1 MSGIYFN
8 FFVNEIRCMQEY
20 LLKTYSRKNV
30 LFKKGDGIWL
40 YSDSGDKFLDCAS
53 GIAVNIL
60 GHCNK
65 KLVKVLTEQ
74 AQNLWH
80 TSNLYRVENQEKLGK
95 LLVEHTFADRVFF
108 TNSGTEAIECA
119 IKMARVYHSKLNQ
132 ERHEILSFDGCFHG
146 RSMAAISTSN
156 SDKMKEG
163 FGPLI
168 PGFKSLGFNDKDALY
183 QNITDKT
190 AAVIVEPIQGEGG
203 IRSFSS
209 EILKLIR
216 SLCDDTG
223 ALLIIDEIQCGLGRS
238 GKLFAH
244 ELFDLKPDIMT
255 IAKGIGGGF
264 PLGACLSTD
273 NASIGMV
280 KGKHGSTYGGNPL
293 ACAVGCEV
301 MNNVLEKGFLDNVT
315 IISGYFSQKML
326 GLVSEFPSLFEELRG
341 SGLMLG
347 LKTKIENISFT
358 NEAFN
363 QNLLLAPASDNVVR
377 ILPPLNIT
385 KQEVDYVVEL
395 LSKTA
400 QRLEN

>member
-1 MSGIYFN
+1 MR
-8 FFVNEIRCMQEY
+8 IRCMQEY

-74 AQNLWH
+74 ANNLWH
-80 TSNLYRVENQEKLGK
+80 TSNLYRVENQEKLAK
-95 LLVEHTFADRVFF
+95 LLVENTFADKVFF
-108 TNSGTEAIECA
+108 TNSGTEAIECS
-119 IKMARVYHSKLNQ
+119 IKMARAYHSKLNQ

-168 PGFKSLGFNDKDALY
+168 PGCKSLSFNDRDALY

-264 PLGACLSTD
+264 PLGACLSTE

-301 MNNVLEKGFLDNVT
+301 MNNVLEKGFLENVRK
-315 IISGYFSQKML
+315 ISGYFSQKML
-326 GLVSEFPSLFEELRG
+326 GLISEFPSVFEELRG

>member
-1 MSGIYFN
+1 
-8 FFVNEIRCMQEY
+8 MQEY

-40 YSDSGDKFLDCAS
+40 YSESGDKFLDCAS

-80 TSNLYRVENQEKLGK
+80 TSNLYRVENQEKLAK

-132 ERHEILSFDGCFHG
+132 ERYEIISFDGCFHG

-168 PGFKSLGFNDKDALY
+168 PGCKSLGFNDRDALC
-183 QNITDKT
+183 QNINNKT
-190 AAVIVEPIQGEGG
+190 AAVIIEPIQGEGG

-223 ALLIIDEIQCGLGRS
+223 ALLIIDEVQSGLGRS

-244 ELFDLKPDIMT
+244 EWFNLKPDIMT

-264 PLGACLSTD
+264 PLGACLSTE

-301 MNNVLEKGFLDNVT
+301 MNNVLEKGFLENVRK
-315 IISGYFSQKML
+315 ISGYFSQKML
-326 GLVSEFPSLFEELRG
+326 RLISEFPSVFEELRG

-347 LKTKIENISFT
+347 LKTKIENTSFT
-358 NEAFN
+358 NEAYK

-377 ILPPLNIT
+377 ILPTLNIT
-385 KQEVDYVVEL
+385 KKEVDYVVEL

>member
-1 MSGIYFN
+1 
-8 FFVNEIRCMQEY
+8 MQEY

-168 PGFKSLGFNDKDALY
+168 PGCKSLSFNDRDALY

-244 ELFDLKPDIMT
+244 EWFNLKPDIMT

-264 PLGACLSTD
+264 PLGACLSTE

-301 MNNVLEKGFLDNVT
+301 MNNVLEKGFLENVR
-315 IISGYFSQKML
+315 IKSEYFSQKML
-326 GLVSEFPSLFEELRG
+326 KLVSEFPSVFEELRG

-358 NEAFN
+358 NEAYK

>member
-1 MSGIYFN
+1 MEDS
-8 FFVNEIRCMQEY
+8 V
-20 LLKTYSRKNV
+20 LATYSRKNIS
-30 LFKKGDGIWL
+30 FEKGDGIWL
-40 YSDSGDKFLDCAS
+40 YSNDGRKFLDCTS

-65 KLVKVLTEQ
+65 KLVNVLIEQ
-74 AQNLWH
+74 AKNLWH
-80 TSNLYRVENQEKLGK
+80 TSNLYRVENQEKLAK
-95 LLVEHTFADRVFF
+95 SLVDNSFADKVFF

-168 PGFKSLGFNDKDALY
+168 PGCKSLSFNDRDALY
-183 QNITDKT
+183 QNISDKT

-301 MNNVLEKGFLDNVT
+301 MTNVLEKGFLDNVR

-326 GLVSEFPSLFEELRG
+326 GLVREFPSVFEELRG

>member
-1 MSGIYFN
+1 MR
-8 FFVNEIRCMQEY
+8 IRCMQEY

-65 KLVKVLTEQ
+65 KLVKVLTAQ
-74 AQNLWH
+74 AKNLWH
-80 TSNLYRVENQEKLGK
+80 TSNLYRVENQEKLAK
-95 LLVEHTFADRVFF
+95 LLVENTFADKVFF
-108 TNSGTEAIECA
+108 TNSGTESIECA
-119 IKMARVYHSKLNQ
+119 IKMARAYHSKLNQ

-168 PGFKSLGFNDKDALY
+168 PGFKSLSFNDRDALY
-183 QNITDKT
+183 QNISDKT

-301 MNNVLEKGFLDNVT
+301 MTNVLEKGFLDNVR

-326 GLVSEFPSLFEELRG
+326 GLVREFPSVFEELRG

-385 KQEVDYVVEL
+385 KKEVDYVVEL

>member
-1 MSGIYFN
+1 
-8 FFVNEIRCMQEY
+8 MQDY

-74 AQNLWH
+74 ANNLWH
-80 TSNLYRVENQEKLGK
+80 TSNLYRVENQEKLAK
-95 LLVEHTFADRVFF
+95 LLVENTFADKVFF

-119 IKMARVYHSKLNQ
+119 IKMARAYHSKLNQ

-168 PGFKSLGFNDKDALY
+168 PGCKSLDFNNRDALY

-244 ELFDLKPDIMT
+244 EWFNLKPDIMT

-264 PLGACLSTD
+264 PLGACLSTE

-301 MNNVLEKGFLDNVT
+301 MNNVLEKGFLENVR
-315 IISGYFSQKML
+315 IKSEYFSQKML
-326 GLVSEFPSLFEELRG
+326 RLVSEFPSVFEELRG

-347 LKTKIENISFT
+347 LKTKIENTSFT
-358 NEAFN
+358 NEAYK

-385 KQEVDYVVEL
+385 KKEVDCVVEL

>member
-1 MSGIYFN
+1 
-8 FFVNEIRCMQEY
+8 MQEY

-80 TSNLYRVENQEKLGK
+80 TSNLYRVENQEKLAK

-132 ERHEILSFDGCFHG
+132 DRHEILSFDGCFHG

-168 PGFKSLGFNDKDALY
+168 PGCKSLGFNDRDALY

-190 AAVIVEPIQGEGG
+190 AAVIIEPIQGEGG
-203 IRSFSS
+203 IRSFSA

-216 SLCDDTG
+216 SLCDNTG

-244 ELFDLKPDIMT
+244 EWFNLKPDIMT

-264 PLGACLSTD
+264 PLGACLSTE
-273 NASIGMV
+273 NASIGME

-301 MNNVLEKGFLDNVT
+301 MNNVLEKGFLENVRK
-315 IISGYFSQKML
+315 ISGYFSQRML
-326 GLVSEFPSLFEELRG
+326 GLISEFPSVFEELRG

-358 NEAFN
+358 NEAYK

-385 KQEVDYVVEL
+385 KKEVDYVVEL

>member
-1 MSGIYFN
+1 M
-8 FFVNEIRCMQEY
+8 
-20 LLKTYSRKNV
+20 
-30 LFKKGDGIWL
+30 
-40 YSDSGDKFLDCAS
+40 
-53 GIAVNIL
+53 
-60 GHCNK
+60 
-65 KLVKVLTEQ
+65 
-74 AQNLWH
+74 
-80 TSNLYRVENQEKLGK
+80 
-95 LLVEHTFADRVFF
+95 
-108 TNSGTEAIECA
+108 
-119 IKMARVYHSKLNQ
+119 
-132 ERHEILSFDGCFHG
+132 
-146 RSMAAISTSN
+146 
-156 SDKMKEG
+156 
-163 FGPLI
+163 
-168 PGFKSLGFNDKDALY
+168 
-183 QNITDKT
+183 
-190 AAVIVEPIQGEGG
+190 
-203 IRSFSS
+203 
-209 EILKLIR
+209 
-216 SLCDDTG
+216 CDDTG

-244 ELFDLKPDIMT
+244 EWFNLKPDIMT

-264 PLGACLSTD
+264 PLGACLSTE

-301 MNNVLEKGFLDNVT
+301 MNNVLEKGFLENVR
-315 IISGYFSQKML
+315 IKSEYFSQKML
-326 GLVSEFPSLFEELRG
+326 RLVSEFPSVFEELRG

>member
-1 MSGIYFN
+1 
-8 FFVNEIRCMQEY
+8 MQDY

-74 AQNLWH
+74 ANNLWH
-80 TSNLYRVENQEKLGK
+80 TSNLYRVENQEKLAK
-95 LLVEHTFADRVFF
+95 LLVENTFADKVFF
-108 TNSGTEAIECA
+108 TNSGTEAIECS
-119 IKMARVYHSKLNQ
+119 IKMARAYHSKLNQ

-168 PGFKSLGFNDKDALY
+168 PGCKSLSFNDRDALY
-183 QNITDKT
+183 QNISDKT

-301 MNNVLEKGFLDNVT
+301 MTNVLEKGFLDNVR

-326 GLVSEFPSLFEELRG
+326 GLVREFPSVFEELRG

-385 KQEVDYVVEL
+385 KKEVDCVVEL

>member
-1 MSGIYFN
+1 M
-8 FFVNEIRCMQEY
+8 EEY
-20 LLKTYSRKNV
+20 LLKTYSRKNI

-40 YSDSGDKFLDCAS
+40 YSNSGDKFLDCAS

-74 AQNLWH
+74 AKNLWH
-80 TSNLYRVENQEKLGK
+80 TSNLYRVENQEKLAK
-95 LLVEHTFADRVFF
+95 LLVEHTFADNVFF

-132 ERHEILSFDGCFHG
+132 DRHEILSFDGCFHG

-168 PGFKSLGFNDKDALY
+168 PGFKSIGFNNKDDLY
-183 QNITDKT
+183 KNITDKT

-203 IRSFSS
+203 IRSFSL

-216 SLCDDTG
+216 GLCDDTG
-223 ALLIIDEIQCGLGRS
+223 TLLIVDEIQCGLGRS

-244 ELFDLKPDIMT
+244 EWFNINPDIMT

-264 PLGACLSTD
+264 PLGACLSTN

-301 MNNVLEKGFLDNVT
+301 MNNVLENGFLENVAM
-315 IISGYFSQKML
+315 ISGYFSQKML
-326 GLVSEFPSLFEELRG
+326 GLLSEFPSVFEELRG

-385 KQEVDYVVEL
+385 KQEVDYVVKL
-395 LSKTA
+395 LRKTA

>member
-1 MSGIYFN
+1 M
-8 FFVNEIRCMQEY
+8 EEY
-20 LLKTYSRKNV
+20 LLKTYSRKNI

-40 YSDSGDKFLDCAS
+40 YSNSGDKFLDCAS

-74 AQNLWH
+74 AKNLWH
-80 TSNLYRVENQEKLGK
+80 TSNLYRVENQEKLAK
-95 LLVEHTFADRVFF
+95 LLVEHTFADNVFF

-132 ERHEILSFDGCFHG
+132 DRHEILSFDGCFHG

-168 PGFKSLGFNDKDALY
+168 PGFKSIGFNNKDDLY
-183 QNITDKT
+183 KNITDKT

-203 IRSFSS
+203 IRSFSL

-216 SLCDDTG
+216 GLCDDTG
-223 ALLIIDEIQCGLGRS
+223 TLLIVDEIQCGLGRS

-244 ELFDLKPDIMT
+244 EWFNINPDIMT

-264 PLGACLSTD
+264 PLGACLSTN

-301 MNNVLEKGFLDNVT
+301 MNNVLENGFLENVEMM
-315 IISGYFSQKML
+315 SRYFSQKML
-326 GLVSEFPSLFEELRG
+326 GLLSEFPSVFEELRG

-385 KQEVDYVVEL
+385 KQEVDYVVKL
-395 LSKTA
+395 LRKTA

>member
-1 MSGIYFN
+1 
-8 FFVNEIRCMQEY
+8 MQEY
-20 LLKTYSRKNV
+20 LLNTYSRKNV
-30 LFKKGDGIWL
+30 LFKKGEGIWL

-80 TSNLYRVENQEKLGK
+80 TSNLYRVENQENLAK

-163 FGPLI
+163 FGPLV
-168 PGFKSLGFNDKDALY
+168 PGCKSLDFNNRDALY

-203 IRSFSS
+203 IRSFSP

-244 ELFDLKPDIMT
+244 EWFNLKPDIMT

-264 PLGACLSTD
+264 PLGACLSTE

-293 ACAVGCEV
+293 ACAIGCEV
-301 MNNVLEKGFLDNVT
+301 MNNVLEKGFLDNVMIT
-315 IISGYFSQKML
+315 SGYFSQKML
-326 GLVSEFPSLFEELRG
+326 GLVSEFPSVFEELRG

-347 LKTKIENISFT
+347 LKTKIENNSFT
-358 NEAFN
+358 NEAFK

-400 QRLEN
+400 QRFKK

>member
-1 MSGIYFN
+1 
-8 FFVNEIRCMQEY
+8 MQEY
-20 LLKTYSRKNV
+20 LLNTYSRKNV
-30 LFKKGDGIWL
+30 IFKKGEGIWL

-65 KLVKVLTEQ
+65 KLVNVLTEQ
-74 AQNLWH
+74 AKNLWH
-80 TSNLYRVENQEKLGK
+80 TSNLYRVENQEKLAK
-95 LLVEHTFADRVFF
+95 LLVEHTFADNVFF

-132 ERHEILSFDGCFHG
+132 DRHEILSFDGCFHG

-156 SDKMKEG
+156 SDNMKEG

-168 PGFKSLGFNDKDALY
+168 PGCKSIGFNNKDDLY
-183 QNITDKT
+183 KNITDKT

-203 IRSFSS
+203 IRSFSL

-216 SLCDDTG
+216 GLCDDTG
-223 ALLIIDEIQCGLGRS
+223 TLLIVDEIQCGLGRS

-244 ELFDLKPDIMT
+244 EWFNLKPDIMT

-264 PLGACLSTD
+264 PLGACLSTE

-293 ACAVGCEV
+293 ACAIGCEV
-301 MNNVLEKGFLDNVT
+301 MNNVLEKGFLDNVMIT
-315 IISGYFSQKML
+315 SGYFSQKML
-326 GLVSEFPSLFEELRG
+326 GLVREFPSVFEELRG

-347 LKTKIENISFT
+347 LKTKIENNSFT
-358 NEAFN
+358 NEAFK

-385 KQEVDYVVEL
+385 KQEVDYVIEL

-400 QRLEN
+400 QRFKN

>member
-1 MSGIYFN
+1 
-8 FFVNEIRCMQEY
+8 MQDY

-74 AQNLWH
+74 AKNLWH
-80 TSNLYRVENQEKLGK
+80 TSNLYRVENQEKLAK
-95 LLVEHTFADRVFF
+95 LLVENTFADKVFF

-119 IKMARVYHSKLNQ
+119 IKMARAYHSKLNQ

-168 PGFKSLGFNDKDALY
+168 PGCKSLSFNDRDALY
-183 QNITDKT
+183 QNISDKT

-301 MNNVLEKGFLDNVT
+301 MNNVLEKGFLENVR
-315 IISGYFSQKML
+315 IKSEYFSQKML
-326 GLVSEFPSLFEELRG
+326 RLVSEFPSVFEELRG

-358 NEAFN
+358 NEAYK

-385 KQEVDYVVEL
+385 KEEVDYVVEL

>member
-1 MSGIYFN
+1 M
-8 FFVNEIRCMQEY
+8 EEY
-20 LLKTYSRKNV
+20 LLKTYSRKNI

-40 YSDSGDKFLDCAS
+40 YSNSGDKFLDCAS

-74 AQNLWH
+74 AKNLWH
-80 TSNLYRVENQEKLGK
+80 TSNLYRVENQEKLAK
-95 LLVEHTFADRVFF
+95 LLVEHTFADNVFF

-132 ERHEILSFDGCFHG
+132 DRHEILSFDGCFHG

-168 PGFKSLGFNDKDALY
+168 PGFKSIGFNNKDDLY
-183 QNITDKT
+183 KNITDKT

-203 IRSFSS
+203 IRSFSL

-216 SLCDDTG
+216 GLCDDTG
-223 ALLIIDEIQCGLGRS
+223 TLLIVDEIQCGLGRS

-244 ELFDLKPDIMT
+244 EWFNINPDIMT

-264 PLGACLSTD
+264 PLGACLSTN

-301 MNNVLEKGFLDNVT
+301 MNNVLENGFLENVGM
-315 IISGYFSQKML
+315 ISGYFSQKML
-326 GLVSEFPSLFEELRG
+326 GLLSEFPSVFEELRG
-341 SGLMLG
+341 YGLMLG

-385 KQEVDYVVEL
+385 KQEVDYVVKL
-395 LSKTA
+395 LRKTA

>member
-1 MSGIYFN
+1 M
-8 FFVNEIRCMQEY
+8 EEY
-20 LLKTYSRKNV
+20 LLKTYSRKNIS
-30 LFKKGDGIWL
+30 FKKGDGIWL
-40 YSDSGDKFLDCAS
+40 YSNSGDKFLDCAS

-74 AQNLWH
+74 AKNLWH
-80 TSNLYRVENQEKLGK
+80 TSNLYRVENQEKLAK
-95 LLVEHTFADRVFF
+95 LLVEHTFADNVFF

-132 ERHEILSFDGCFHG
+132 DRHEILSFDGCFHG

-168 PGFKSLGFNDKDALY
+168 PGCKSIGFNNKDDLY
-183 QNITDKT
+183 KNITDKT

-203 IRSFSS
+203 IRSFSL

-216 SLCDDTG
+216 GLCDDTG
-223 ALLIIDEIQCGLGRS
+223 TLLIVDEIQCGLGRS

-244 ELFDLKPDIMT
+244 EWFNINPDIMT

-264 PLGACLSTD
+264 PLGACLST
-273 NASIGMV
+273 NKASIGMV

-301 MNNVLEKGFLDNVT
+301 MNNVLENGFLENVGMM
-315 IISGYFSQKML
+315 SGYFSQKML
-326 GLVSEFPSLFEELRG
+326 GLLSEFPSVFEELRG
-341 SGLMLG
+341 YGLMLG

-385 KQEVDYVVEL
+385 KQEVDYVVKL
-395 LSKTA
+395 LRKTA

>member
-1 MSGIYFN
+1 
-8 FFVNEIRCMQEY
+8 MQEY

-74 AQNLWH
+74 ANNLWH
-80 TSNLYRVENQEKLGK
+80 TSNLYRVENQEKLAK
-95 LLVEHTFADRVFF
+95 LLVENTFADKVFF
-108 TNSGTEAIECA
+108 TNSGTEAIECS
-119 IKMARVYHSKLNQ
+119 IKMARAYHSKLNQ

-168 PGFKSLGFNDKDALY
+168 PGCKSLSFNDRDALY

-301 MNNVLEKGFLDNVT
+301 MNNVLEKGFLDNVR

-326 GLVSEFPSLFEELRG
+326 GLVREFPSVFEELRG

>member
-1 MSGIYFN
+1 
-8 FFVNEIRCMQEY
+8 MQEY

-65 KLVKVLTEQ
+65 KLVKVLIEQ

-80 TSNLYRVENQEKLGK
+80 TSNLYRVENQEKLAK

-132 ERHEILSFDGCFHG
+132 ERYEIISFDGCFHG

-168 PGFKSLGFNDKDALY
+168 PGCKSLGFNDRNALC
-183 QNITDKT
+183 QNITNKT
-190 AAVIVEPIQGEGG
+190 AAVIIEPIQGEGG
-203 IRSFSS
+203 IRSFSL

-223 ALLIIDEIQCGLGRS
+223 ALLIIDEVQSGLGRS

-244 ELFDLKPDIMT
+244 EWFNLKPDIMT

-273 NASIGMV
+273 NASIGML

-301 MNNVLEKGFLDNVT
+301 MTNVLEKGFLDNVR

-326 GLVSEFPSLFEELRG
+326 GLVREFPSVFEELRG

>member
-1 MSGIYFN
+1 
-8 FFVNEIRCMQEY
+8 MQEY
-20 LLKTYSRKNV
+20 LLNTYSRKNV

-74 AQNLWH
+74 AKNLWH
-80 TSNLYRVENQEKLGK
+80 TSNLYRVENQEKLAK
-95 LLVEHTFADRVFF
+95 LLVENTFADKVFF
-108 TNSGTEAIECA
+108 TNSGTEAIECS
-119 IKMARVYHSKLNQ
+119 IKMARAYHSKLNQ

-168 PGFKSLGFNDKDALY
+168 PGCKSIGFNDRDALY

-216 SLCDDTG
+216 SLCNETG

-264 PLGACLSTD
+264 PLGACLSTE

-301 MNNVLEKGFLDNVT
+301 MNNVLEKGFLDDVR
-315 IISGYFSQKML
+315 IISGYLSQKIL
-326 GLVSEFPSLFEELRG
+326 GLVSEFPSVFEELRG

-358 NEAFN
+358 NEAFK

-395 LSKTA
+395 LSNTA
-400 QRLEN
+400 QRLKK

>member
-1 MSGIYFN
+1 MR
-8 FFVNEIRCMQEY
+8 IRCMQEY
-20 LLKTYSRKNV
+20 LLQTYSRKNV

-74 AQNLWH
+74 AKNLWH
-80 TSNLYRVENQEKLGK
+80 TSNLFRVENQEKLAK
-95 LLVEHTFADRVFF
+95 LLVENTFADKVFF

-119 IKMARVYHSKLNQ
+119 IKMARAYHSKLNQ

-156 SDKMKEG
+156 SNKMKEG

-168 PGFKSLGFNDKDALY
+168 PGCKSLNFNDRDALY

-301 MNNVLEKGFLDNVT
+301 MNNVLEKGF
-315 IISGYFSQKML
+315 
-326 GLVSEFPSLFEELRG
+326 
-341 SGLMLG
+341 
-347 LKTKIENISFT
+347 
-358 NEAFN
+358 
-363 QNLLLAPASDNVVR
+363 
-377 ILPPLNIT
+377 
-385 KQEVDYVVEL
+385 
-395 LSKTA
+395 
-400 QRLEN
+400 

>member
-1 MSGIYFN
+1 
-8 FFVNEIRCMQEY
+8 MQEY

-80 TSNLYRVENQEKLGK
+80 TSNLYRVENQEKLAK
-95 LLVEHTFADRVFF
+95 LLVENTFADKVFF
-108 TNSGTEAIECA
+108 TNSGTESIECA
-119 IKMARVYHSKLNQ
+119 IKMARAYHSKLNQ

-168 PGFKSLGFNDKDALY
+168 PGCKSLSFNDRDALY

-203 IRSFSS
+203 IRSFSP

-244 ELFDLKPDIMT
+244 EWFNLKPDIMT

-264 PLGACLSTD
+264 PLGACLSTE

-301 MNNVLEKGFLDNVT
+301 MNNVLEKGFLENVRK
-315 IISGYFSQKML
+315 ISGYFSQKML
-326 GLVSEFPSLFEELRG
+326 RLISEFPSVFEELRG

-358 NEAFN
+358 NEAYK

-377 ILPPLNIT
+377 ILPPLNIS
-385 KQEVDYVVEL
+385 KKEVDYVVEL

>member
-1 MSGIYFN
+1 
-8 FFVNEIRCMQEY
+8 MQEY
-20 LLKTYSRKNV
+20 LLKTYSRKDV
-30 LFKKGDGIWL
+30 LFKKGEGIWL

-74 AQNLWH
+74 AKNLWH
-80 TSNLYRVENQEKLGK
+80 TSNLYRVENQEKLAK
-95 LLVEHTFADRVFF
+95 LLVENTFADKVFF

-119 IKMARVYHSKLNQ
+119 IKMARAYHSKLYQ

-168 PGFKSLGFNDKDALY
+168 PGCKSLSFNDRDALY

-190 AAVIVEPIQGEGG
+190 AAVIIEPIQGEGG
-203 IRSFSS
+203 IRSFSA

-244 ELFDLKPDIMT
+244 EWFNLKPDIMT

-264 PLGACLSTD
+264 PLGACLSTE
-273 NASIGMV
+273 NASIGMG

-301 MNNVLEKGFLDNVT
+301 MNNVLEKGFLENVR
-315 IISGYFSQKML
+315 IISEYFYQKML
-326 GLVSEFPSLFEELRG
+326 GLVSEFPSVFEELRG

-358 NEAFN
+358 NEAYK

>member
-1 MSGIYFN
+1 
-8 FFVNEIRCMQEY
+8 MQEY

-74 AQNLWH
+74 ANNLWH
-80 TSNLYRVENQEKLGK
+80 TSNLYRVENQEKLAK
-95 LLVEHTFADRVFF
+95 LLVENTFADKVFF
-108 TNSGTEAIECA
+108 TNSGTESIECA
-119 IKMARVYHSKLNQ
+119 IKMARAYHSKLNQ

-168 PGFKSLGFNDKDALY
+168 PGCKSLSFNDRDALY

-203 IRSFSS
+203 IRSFSP

-273 NASIGMV
+273 NVSIGMV

-301 MNNVLEKGFLDNVT
+301 MTNVLEKGFLDNVR
-315 IISGYFSQKML
+315 IISGYFSQKIL
-326 GLVSEFPSLFEELRG
+326 GLVSEFPDIFEEVRG

-347 LKTKIENISFT
+347 IKTKIENINFT

-363 QNLLLAPASDNVVR
+363 QNLLLVPASDNVVR

-385 KQEVDYVVEL
+385 KKEVDLVIKL
-395 LSKTA
+395 LRKTS
-400 QRLEN
+400 QRIKY

>member
-1 MSGIYFN
+1 
-8 FFVNEIRCMQEY
+8 MQEY

-65 KLVKVLTEQ
+65 KLVKVLIEQ
-74 AQNLWH
+74 AKNLWH
-80 TSNLYRVENQEKLGK
+80 TSNLYRVENQEKLAK
-95 LLVEHTFADRVFF
+95 LLVENTFADKVFF

-119 IKMARVYHSKLNQ
+119 IKMARAYHSKLYQ

-168 PGFKSLGFNDKDALY
+168 PGCKSLSFNDRDALY
-183 QNITDKT
+183 QNITNKT

-203 IRSFSS
+203 IRSFSA

-216 SLCDDTG
+216 SLCNDTG

-244 ELFDLKPDIMT
+244 EWFNLKPDIMT

-264 PLGACLSTD
+264 PLGACLSTE

-301 MNNVLEKGFLDNVT
+301 MNNVLEKGFLENVRK
-315 IISGYFSQKML
+315 ISGYFSQKML
-326 GLVSEFPSLFEELRG
+326 RLISEFPSVFEELRG

-347 LKTKIENISFT
+347 LKTKIENTSFT
-358 NEAFN
+358 NEAYK

-385 KQEVDYVVEL
+385 KKEVDYVVEL

>member
-1 MSGIYFN
+1 
-8 FFVNEIRCMQEY
+8 MQEY

-65 KLVKVLTEQ
+65 KLVKVLIEQ

-80 TSNLYRVENQEKLGK
+80 TSNLYRVENQEKLAK

-132 ERHEILSFDGCFHG
+132 ERYEIISFDGCFHG

-168 PGFKSLGFNDKDALY
+168 PGCKSLGFNDRNALC
-183 QNITDKT
+183 QNITNKT
-190 AAVIVEPIQGEGG
+190 AAVIIEPIQGEGG
-203 IRSFSS
+203 IRSFSA

-223 ALLIIDEIQCGLGRS
+223 ALLIIDEVQSGLGRS

-244 ELFDLKPDIMT
+244 EWFNLKPDIMT

-264 PLGACLSTD
+264 PLGACLSTE

-301 MNNVLEKGFLDNVT
+301 MNNVLEKGFLENVRK
-315 IISGYFSQKML
+315 ISGYFSQKML
-326 GLVSEFPSLFEELRG
+326 RLISEFPSVFEELRG

-347 LKTKIENISFT
+347 LKTKIENTSFT
-358 NEAFN
+358 NEAYK

-385 KQEVDYVVEL
+385 KKEVDYVVEL

>member
-1 MSGIYFN
+1 
-8 FFVNEIRCMQEY
+8 MQEY
-20 LLKTYSRKNV
+20 LLKTYSRKNI

-80 TSNLYRVENQEKLGK
+80 TSNLFRIENQEKLGK

-132 ERHEILSFDGCFHG
+132 ERYEILSFDGCFHG

-163 FGPLI
+163 FGPLV
-168 PGFKSLGFNDKDALY
+168 PGCKSLDFNNRDALY

-301 MNNVLEKGFLDNVT
+301 MTNVLEKGFLDNVR

-326 GLVSEFPSLFEELRG
+326 GLVREFPSVFEELRG

>member
-1 MSGIYFN
+1 M
-8 FFVNEIRCMQEY
+8 EEY
-20 LLKTYSRKNV
+20 LLKTYSRKNI

-40 YSDSGDKFLDCAS
+40 YSNSGDKFLDCAS

-74 AQNLWH
+74 AKNLWH
-80 TSNLYRVENQEKLGK
+80 TSNLYRVENQEKLAK
-95 LLVEHTFADRVFF
+95 LLVEHTFADNVFF

-132 ERHEILSFDGCFHG
+132 DRHEILSFDGCFHG

-156 SDKMKEG
+156 SDNMKEG

-168 PGFKSLGFNDKDALY
+168 PGCKSIGFNNKDDLY
-183 QNITDKT
+183 KNITDKT

-203 IRSFSS
+203 IRSFSL

-216 SLCDDTG
+216 GLCDDTG
-223 ALLIIDEIQCGLGRS
+223 TLLIVDEIQCGLGRS

-244 ELFDLKPDIMT
+244 EWFNINPDIMT

-264 PLGACLSTD
+264 PLGACLSTK

-301 MNNVLEKGFLDNVT
+301 MNNVLENGFLENVGM
-315 IISGYFSQKML
+315 ISGYFSQKML
-326 GLVSEFPSLFEELRG
+326 GLLSEFPSVFEELRG

-385 KQEVDYVVEL
+385 KQEVDYVVKL
-395 LSKTA
+395 LRKTA

>member
-1 MSGIYFN
+1 
-8 FFVNEIRCMQEY
+8 MQEY

-74 AQNLWH
+74 AKNLWH
-80 TSNLYRVENQEKLGK
+80 TSNLYRVENQEKLAK
-95 LLVEHTFADRVFF
+95 LLVENTFADKVFF

-119 IKMARVYHSKLNQ
+119 IKMARAYHSKLNQ

-168 PGFKSLGFNDKDALY
+168 PGCKSLSFNDRDALY

-273 NASIGMV
+273 NASIGML

-301 MNNVLEKGFLDNVT
+301 MTNVLEKGFLDNVR
-315 IISGYFSQKML
+315 IISGYFSQKIL
-326 GLVSEFPSLFEELRG
+326 GLVREFPSVFEELRG

>member
-1 MSGIYFN
+1 
-8 FFVNEIRCMQEY
+8 MQEY

-40 YSDSGDKFLDCAS
+40 YSNSGDKFLDCAS

-80 TSNLYRVENQEKLGK
+80 TSNLYRVENQEKLAK
-95 LLVEHTFADRVFF
+95 LLVDNTFADRVFF

-119 IKMARVYHSKLNQ
+119 IKMARAYHSKLNH

-168 PGFKSLGFNDKDALY
+168 PGCKSLSFNDRDALY
-183 QNITDKT
+183 QNINDKT

-244 ELFDLKPDIMT
+244 EWFDLKPDIMT

-385 KQEVDYVVEL
+385 KQEVDYAVEL

-400 QRLEN
+400 QRFVN

>member
-1 MSGIYFN
+1 
-8 FFVNEIRCMQEY
+8 MQEY

-74 AQNLWH
+74 AKNLWH
-80 TSNLYRVENQEKLGK
+80 TSNLYRVENQEKLAK
-95 LLVEHTFADRVFF
+95 LLVENTFADKVFF
-108 TNSGTEAIECA
+108 TNSGTEAIECS
-119 IKMARVYHSKLNQ
+119 IKMARAYHSKLNQ

-168 PGFKSLGFNDKDALY
+168 PGCKSLSFNDRDALY
-183 QNITDKT
+183 QNISDKT

-301 MNNVLEKGFLDNVT
+301 MTNVLEKGFLDNVR

-326 GLVSEFPSLFEELRG
+326 GLVSEFPSVFEELRG